1 MEFKSSV
8 DLEKRKYPGCVQDY
22 FLFYTHTNIMLVL
35 KIKEIRT
42 KKGLTQKE
50 LSKLSGVSETYI
62 GDLERNEKEPT
73 ISILC
78 RIAKALEVDIKEL
91 FEYYD

>member
-1 MEFKSSV
+1 
-8 DLEKRKYPGCVQDY
+8 
-22 FLFYTHTNIMLVL
+22 MLVL
-35 KIKEIRT
+35 KIKEIRI
-42 KKGLTQKE
+42 KRGLTQKE
-50 LSKLSGVSETYI
+50 LSKLSGVSESYI

-91 FEYYD
+91 FTYEE